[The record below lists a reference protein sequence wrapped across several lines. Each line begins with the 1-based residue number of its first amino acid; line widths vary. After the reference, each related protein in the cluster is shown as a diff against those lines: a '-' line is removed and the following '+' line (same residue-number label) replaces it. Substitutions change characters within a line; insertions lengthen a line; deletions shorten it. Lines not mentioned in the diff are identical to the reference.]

1 MRIANSTIT
10 RNYVR
15 NLEKNYGLKY
25 GSEQKIQSQ
34 RQFEQ
39 ASECPAQAAAAMR
52 VRKAIANLNNYQY
65 NLKTADTIYSEA
77 ESSMMAISE
86 IIQLTYEK
94 CIEAANGT
102 SADVHTHSPD
112 QLEMIAINVEE
123 YADEIARL
131 MNTTVADRRIYGGIN
146 NDYKA
151 FAIENSKGTGAKT
164 VTFNGVAVDSYS
176 DPEMF
181 PDGFASYCDIGLGMT
196 LVETGYVDISS
207 AKDGVNYSF
216 SVSVDGDT
224 SFGVIDFTG
233 GADADTTRANIQA
246 AMDARFG
253 ANKVVLSSDGTFA
266 STKDGKRV
274 TVLVNDITAG
284 ADKLAMTNKGVI
296 DEQSALK
303 ITFNGVEAT
312 GCGKQPTAG
321 FVELD
326 DIKDGVTYT
335 FELALGDEKHTI
347 SFVGGADKEASR
359 KNINDAIQGA
369 LGTNKI
375 SVYEHGMFVN
385 ALDQRELKVFDRT
398 EGVEQLTMENR
409 GSAYSNNIIQSI
421 LDAAQFI
428 RSGNGKEIAKYADH
442 IYSLQT
448 KVSLT
453 LAEIGNATKFIEFNQ
468 NRITNN
474 METLMGR
481 QNDLES
487 TDIPSESTTWKMLD
501 MIYSATLQMSAAVIP
516 QSIFQFI

>member
-1 MRIANSTIT
+1 MRIANATIT

-102 SADVHTHSPD
+102 SADVHTHAPD
-112 QLEMIAINVEE
+112 QLEMIATNVEE
-123 YADEIARL
+123 YADEIVRL

-151 FAIENSKGTGAKT
+151 FAIENGM

-181 PDGFASYCDIGLGMT
+181 PDGFSSYCDIGLGMT
-196 LVETGYVDISS
+196 LVETGYVDIAS

-224 SFGVIDFTG
+224 SFGVINFQG
-233 GADADTTRANIQA
+233 GPDADTTRGEIQA
-246 AMDARFG
+246 ALNDRFG
-253 ANKVVLSSDGTFA
+253 VNKVVLNNDGTFS

-274 TVLVNDITAG
+274 TVLVNDLTAG

-312 GCGKQPTAG
+312 GCGKQPTSGFIDLDSIEAG
-321 FVELD
+321 EA
-326 DIKDGVTYT
+326 YT
-335 FELALGDEKHTI
+335 FEMV
-347 SFVGGADKEASR
+347 VGGQKYEVTFNGGATAEDSR
-359 KNINDAIQGA
+359 DAINQAIQGV
-369 LGTNKI
+369 LGSDRV
-375 SVYEHGMFVN
+375 SVYEHGLFV
-385 ALDQRELKVFDRT
+385 DKY
-398 EGVEQLTMENR
+398 GEQVNVSDKTSNGYTLTMGNQ
-409 GSAYSNNIIQSI
+409 GNAYSNNIIQSI

-428 RSGNGKEIAKYADH
+428 RTGNGKEIAKYADH

-487 TDIPSESTTWKMLD
+487 TDIPTESTTWKMLD

>member
-1 MRIANSTIT
+1 MRIANATIT

-15 NLEKNYGLKY
+15 NLEKNYSQKY
-25 GSEQKIQSQ
+25 KSEQKISSQ

-39 ASECPAQAAAAMR
+39 ASECPAQAASAMR

-65 NLKTADTIYSEA
+65 NLKTANSIYTEA

-102 SADVHTHSPD
+102 SADVHTHAPD

-131 MNTTVADRRIYGGIN
+131 MNATVADRRLYGGVN

-151 FAIENSKGTGAKT
+151 FAIETVGGSKT
-164 VTFNGVAVDSYS
+164 VTFNGVDVNNYS

-181 PDGFASYCDIGLGMT
+181 PAGIDSYCDIGLGMT
-196 LVETGYVDISS
+196 LVETGYVDVNS

-216 SVSVDGDT
+216 SLTVNDGSFSV
-224 SFGVIDFTG
+224 INFTG
-233 GADADTTRANIQA
+233 GADADTTRTNIQNA
-246 AMDARFG
+246 LDAKLG
-253 ANKVVLSSDGTFA
+253 AGKVVLNTDGTFGA
-266 STKDGKRV
+266 SQDGKRA
-274 TVLVNDITAG
+274 TVKVNDITAG
-284 ADKLAMTNKGVI
+284 DDKLAMTNKGVI

-303 ITFNGVEAT
+303 ITFNGVHAT
-312 GCGKQPTAG
+312 GCGKQPTSAFIDLESIEAG
-321 FVELD
+321 AS
-326 DIKDGVTYT
+326 YT
-335 FELALGDEKHTI
+335 FEMAVGSEKYEIT
-347 SFVGGADKEASR
+347 FNGGATPADSR
-359 KNINDAIQGA
+359 ANINQAIKGV
-369 LGTNKI
+369 LGTDSI
-375 SVYEHGMFVN
+375 SVYEHGLFVN
-385 ALDQRELKVFDRT
+385 NLT
-398 EGVEQLTMENR
+398 NEQINVRDKTTNGYKLNVAQQGR
-409 GSAYSNNIIQSI
+409 AYSNNIIQSI
-421 LDAAQFI
+421 LDAANYI
-428 RSGNGKEIAKYADH
+428 RSGDGEEIARYADH

-468 NRITNN
+468 ERITNN

-487 TDIPSESTTWKMLD
+487 TDIPSESTSWKMLD
-501 MIYSATLQMSAAVIP
+501 MIYSATLQMSSAVIP
-516 QSIFQFI
+516 QSIFDFIR